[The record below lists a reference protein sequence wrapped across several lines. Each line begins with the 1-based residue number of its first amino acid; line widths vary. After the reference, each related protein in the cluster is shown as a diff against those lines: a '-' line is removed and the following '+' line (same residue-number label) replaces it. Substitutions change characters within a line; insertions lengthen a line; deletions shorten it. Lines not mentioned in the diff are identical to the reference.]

1 MVLTGARLNDTQ
13 RAAAQQV
20 QSNLSDVNRRERDA
34 SLTSLANVLSGSSA
48 PQRPSK
54 G

>member
-1 MVLTGARLNDTQ
+1 MVLTGGRLNDTQ
-13 RAAAQQV
+13 RAAAERV

-34 SLTSLANVLSGSSA
+34 SLTSLANVLRGSST
-48 PQRPSK
+48 PPRPSR